1 MRLAATVALACGAT
15 VAHAGTPVDRPEAID
30 VDRDDAPLGRVELG
44 FDSGAPVDAWGLGAR
59 FEYLLRPITLSTTSA
74 ESHPVDHRETLALG
88 GAIAINS
95 IVVDLRMP
103 LAHQIGDRYMG
114 LGDDRP
120 LDRWVPGDLVV
131 GARLRVTQR
140 PSFGAFLRAELT
152 LPTGDDYDFA
162 GNASWSGAWS
172 LIGRFNLGAG
182 IVLAAT
188 AGIRLRGAEVM
199 VADRLVGDET
209 FGGLGVIVPVPPI
222 AHLWCKAEQLKATAE
237 VVGVLGDNVDHELGA
252 SPVEARLGLVIAPL
266 PGWVV
271 GVRAGAGLDDQIGA
285 PAFRATLELA
295 WQPAPASAPAPAL
308 TTPGTITPVTLPDD
322 DDAND

>member
-1 MRLAATVALACGAT
+1 MRLAATAALVCAAT

-44 FDSGAPVDAWGLGAR
+44 FDSGAAVEAWGVGSR

-74 ESHPVDHRETLALG
+74 QTHPVDHRETLALG
-88 GAIAINS
+88 GALAINS
-95 IVVDLRMP
+95 IVLDLRMP
-103 LAHQIGDRYMG
+103 LAHQVGDRYNG
-114 LGDDRP
+114 LGDDRA
-120 LDRWVPGDLVV
+120 LDRWVPGDLVI
-131 GARLRVTQR
+131 GARLRVAQR

-222 AHLWCKAEQLKATAE
+222 AHLWCKAEQLKATADI
-237 VVGVLGDNVDHELGA
+237 VGVLGDKVDHKLGA
-252 SPVEARLGLVIAPL
+252 SPVEARLGLVITPL
-266 PGWVV
+266 PGWAV

-285 PAFRATLELA
+285 PTFRATLELA
-295 WQPAPASAPAPAL
+295 WQPAPGAKIAPPM
-308 TTPGTITPVTLPDD
+308 TTPGVVQPVTLPDD
-322 DDAND
+322 DDEQ